1 MPDRAQWLLG
11 LGCVHMNK
19 KEPSTEWRQS
29 VAGMLDSYRKLFE
42 IVFNIQVQVQGLER
56 TLVDADAAVREK
68 YLQHCEDVRKE
79 LEDSKAVAV
88 HLLERTA
95 GKLRG
100 DPAWKD

>member
-1 MPDRAQWLLG
+1 MKNQPSPD
-11 LGCVHMNK
+11 
-19 KEPSTEWRQS
+19 WRQN

-42 IVFNIQVQVQGLER
+42 IVFNIQVQVTGLER
-56 TLVDADAAVREK
+56 TLIEGDPAIREK
-68 YLQHCEDVRKE
+68 YLQHCQDVRAE

-100 DPAWKD
+100 DPEWKD